1 MNYIL
6 FNEYKG
12 NYSLRA
18 ICKIEDS
25 VFLNNYLHAYVNK
38 TNEEIET
45 DGISF
50 IGLPKTLPKYIID
63 GLKVSLKIKL
73 IEYIEKVFK
82 ESVSNYSSVER
93 LVFPKL
99 FSQAKAYLSIDNS
112 ANHDLLEII
121 ADVKDISMK
130 QTAKDVINR
139 VTAYEEMLYNLFEIE
154 TIINNKIDES
164 TKIEEFFAIWNE
176 LNTHSMEQIM
186 INLAAYKSDFV
197 PSKTTKTK
205 KNKETCNVI

>member
-18 ICKIEDS
+18 ICVTEDS
-25 VFLNNYLHAYVNK
+25 VFLNNYLHSYVNK
-38 TNEEIET
+38 TKEEIES

-50 IGLPKTLPKYIID
+50 AGLPKTLPKYVID
-63 GLKVSLKIKL
+63 GLKVHLKTKL

-82 ESVSNYSSVER
+82 EYVGKYSSVER

-121 ADVKDISMK
+121 ADAKDISMK
-130 QTAKDVINR
+130 QVAKDVVIR
-139 VTAYEEMLYNLFEIE
+139 VTAYEEMLYDLFTVE
-154 TIINNKIDES
+154 TIINNKIDEAS
-164 TKIEEFFAIWNE
+164 KLEEFFPIWNE
-176 LNTHSMEQIM
+176 LNNYNMDEIM
-186 INLAAYKSDFV
+186 ASVANYKSDWV
-197 PSKTTKTK
+197 PTKSTKTK
-205 KNKETCNVI
+205 KKDLCNVL

>member
-18 ICKIEDS
+18 ICEIEDS
-25 VFLNNYLHAYVNK
+25 IFLNNYLYSYVDK
-38 TNEEIET
+38 TREEIET

-50 IGLPKTLPKYIID
+50 AGLPKTLPKYIID
-63 GLKVSLKIKL
+63 GLKVRLKTKL
-73 IEYIEKVFK
+73 IDYIEKVFK
-82 ESVSNYSSVER
+82 ESVGKYSSVER

-112 ANHDLLEII
+112 ANHDLLEVI

-130 QTAKDVINR
+130 LAAKDVVSK
-139 VTAYEEMLYNLFEIE
+139 VTAYEEMLYDLFGVE
-154 TIINNKIDES
+154 TIINNKIDEAS
-164 TKIEEFFAIWNE
+164 KLEEFFSIWNE
-176 LNTHSMEQIM
+176 LNNYNMDEIM
-186 INLAAYKSDFV
+186 VSVANYKSDYV
-197 PSKTTKTK
+197 PVKSTKTK
-205 KNKETCNVI
+205 KKDPCNVL